1 MSAVDDIASI
11 AAEVPWPDHE
21 AEQAAR
27 RHATGL
33 GQLGALAEWLAGA
46 QGGYPPHDP
55 QRVRAL
61 VFAADHG
68 IAAAAVSAGG
78 ADMTA
83 RSVADITGAAA
94 RVNVLAE
101 LADATVRVVDVGVG
115 KPGGRIDRE
124 DALSADDT
132 AQAMQVG
139 IDVADD
145 EVDAGTD
152 LVVVGDLGVGA
163 TTVAA
168 VLVAVI
174 TGTEPVK
181 VTGRGG
187 NGIDDDTWM
196 RKATAIRDAR
206 LRAWPHRAAPTE
218 LLSVAGGADIAAMVG
233 FLVRAASRRTA
244 VLLDGVVATAAALL
258 AQELQPRCVRWWRA
272 AQRTSEP
279 AQAVALRRL
288 GLEPILDLG
297 VEAGDGTGG
306 LLALPVVR
314 AAARTAS
321 AGGSTAE
328 GDSVTPGGE
337 SPHV

>member
-1 MSAVDDIASI
+1 MSAVDDIATI

-27 RHATGL
+27 EHARN
-33 GQLGALAEWLAGA
+33 LGALDTLAEWLAGG
-46 QGGYPPHDP
+46 QGGGYPPRDP

-68 IAAAAVSAGG
+68 IAAAAVSAYPPD
-78 ADMTA
+78 ATA
-83 RSVADITGAAA
+83 QWVADTTGGAA

-101 LADATVRVVDVGVG
+101 LADASVRVVDVGVG

-124 DALSADDT
+124 DALSADD
-132 AQAMQVG
+132 AARAVQAG
-139 IDVADD
+139 IKVADE

-152 LVVVGDLGVGA
+152 LVVVGGLGVAA

-168 VLVAVI
+168 VLTAVI

-181 VTGRGG
+181 VIGRGG
-187 NGIDDDTWM
+187 GGIDDDTWM
-196 RKATAIRDAR
+196 RKATAVRDAR
-206 LRAWPHRAAPTE
+206 LRAWQYRSAPTE
-218 LLSVAGGADIAAMVG
+218 LLAVAGGADVAAMVG

-244 VLLDGVVATAAALL
+244 VLLDGVVATAAALV
-258 AQELQPRCVRWWRA
+258 AQELQARCVRWWRV

-279 AQAVALRRL
+279 AQAIALRRL

-306 LLALPVVR
+306 LLAVPVVR

-321 AGGSTAE
+321 A
-328 GDSVTPGGE
+328 
-337 SPHV
+337 HV

>member
-1 MSAVDDIASI
+1 MSAVDDIATI

-27 RHATGL
+27 RRASDL
-33 GQLGALAEWLAGA
+33 GQLDTLAEWLAGT
-46 QGGYPPHDP
+46 QGGCPPHDP
-55 QRVRAL
+55 LRVRAL

-68 IAAAAVSAGG
+68 IAAAAVSAYEPS
-78 ADMTA
+78 ATA
-83 RSVADITGAAA
+83 QWVADIADGAG

-115 KPGGRIDRE
+115 KPGGRVDRE

-132 AQAMQVG
+132 ARAVQAG

-152 LVVVGDLGVGA
+152 LVVIGDVGVGA

-168 VLVAVI
+168 VLAAVI

-181 VTGRGG
+181 VIGRGG
-187 NGIDDDTWM
+187 GIDDDTWM
-196 RKATAIRDAR
+196 RKATAVRDAR
-206 LRAWPHRAAPTE
+206 LRAWPHRAAPME
-218 LLSVAGGADIAAMVG
+218 LLAVAGGADIAAMVG

-244 VLLDGVVATAAALL
+244 VLLDGVVAAATALV
-258 AQELQPRCVRWWRA
+258 AQDLQPRCVRWWRA

-279 AQAVALRRL
+279 AHAVALRHL

-306 LLALPVVR
+306 LLAVPVLR
-314 AAARTAS
+314 AAARTANVD
-321 AGGSTAE
+321 
-328 GDSVTPGGE
+328 GDRMDATTTR
-337 SPHV
+337 

>member
-1 MSAVDDIASI
+1 MGAVDDIATI

-27 RHATGL
+27 AHATNL
-33 GQLGALAEWLAGA
+33 GRLDALAEWLSGT
-46 QGGYPPHDP
+46 QGGCPPHEP
-55 QRVRAL
+55 HRVRAL

-68 IAAAAVSAGG
+68 IAAADVSSYEPDA
-78 ADMTA
+78 TA
-83 RSVADITGAAA
+83 RWVADITAGAA
-94 RVNVLAE
+94 RVNVLAG

-124 DALSADDT
+124 DALSAEDT
-132 AQAMQVG
+132 AQAVQAG

-152 LVVVGDLGVGA
+152 LVVVGDVGVGA

-168 VLVAVI
+168 ALAAVI
-174 TGTEPVK
+174 TSTEPVK
-181 VTGRGG
+181 VIGRGG
-187 NGIDDDTWM
+187 GIDDYTWM
-196 RKATAIRDAR
+196 RKATAVRDAR
-206 LRAWPHRAAPTE
+206 LRAWNERAATLR
-218 LLSVAGGADIAAMVG
+218 LLSVAGGADVAAIVG
-233 FLVRAASRRTA
+233 FLVRAASRRTP
-244 VLLDGVVATAAALL
+244 VLLDGAVATAAALV
-258 AQELQPRCVRWWRA
+258 AQDLQPRCVRWWRA

-306 LLALPVVR
+306 LLAVPLLR
-314 AAARTAS
+314 AAARAM
-321 AGGSTAE
+321 G
-328 GDSVTPGGE
+328 
-337 SPHV
+337 

>member
-1 MSAVDDIASI
+1 MSAVEDIATI

-27 RHATGL
+27 EHAGGL
-33 GQLGALAEWLAGA
+33 GRLDALAEWLSGA
-46 QGGYPPHDP
+46 QGGCPPHEP
-55 QRVRAL
+55 RRVRAL

-68 IAAAAVSAGG
+68 IAAAAVSAYEPD
-78 ADMTA
+78 ATA
-83 RSVADITGAAA
+83 RWVAEITGGAA

-115 KPGGRIDRE
+115 KPGRRIDRE

-132 AQAMQVG
+132 ARAVQAG

-152 LVVVGDLGVGA
+152 LVVIGDVGVGA

-168 VLVAVI
+168 VLAAVI
-174 TGTEPVK
+174 TSTEPVK
-181 VTGRGG
+181 VVGRGG
-187 NGIDDDTWM
+187 GIDDDTWM
-196 RKATAIRDAR
+196 RKATAVRDAR
-206 LRAWPHRAAPTE
+206 LRAWKQRAATLK
-218 LLSVAGGADIAAMVG
+218 LLSAAGGADVAAMVG
-233 FLVRAASRRTA
+233 FLVRAASRRTP
-244 VLLDGVVATAAALL
+244 VLLDGVVASAAALV
-258 AQELQPRCVRWWRA
+258 AQDLQPRCVRWWRA

-306 LLALPVVR
+306 LLAVPVLR
-314 AAARTAS
+314 AAAR
-321 AGGSTAE
+321 
-328 GDSVTPGGE
+328 V
-337 SPHV
+337 HQ